1 MKHVVRAPFM
11 RTINEVRAERRF
23 RASLEASNWHFSGFR
38 EKMIRQESLDWKRHY
53 LPISVKNLVILDVG
67 AGEGETA
74 KFFLDNGAR
83 KVICIEPSKESF
95 MYLKRNAASHPI
107 VPLNKFF
114 EMLDLLTQSF
124 DFLKMDIEGYEES
137 LLETKLSCPAVVE
150 VHGLQL
156 KDKFQKAGW
165 RIKYR
170 SPQDVKG
177 YNCLTYAYWNC

>member
-1 MKHVVRAPFM
+1 VKHVVRAPFM
-11 RTINEVRAERRF
+11 RTINEIRAERRF
-23 RASLEASNWHFSGFR
+23 KASLEASDWHFSAFR
-38 EKMIRQESLDWKRHY
+38 ERMIRQESSDWKRNY
-53 LPISVKNLVILDVG
+53 LPISVKNLVVLDVG

-74 KFFLDNGAR
+74 RFFLDNGAR

-95 MYLKRNAASHPI
+95 TYLKRNSVSHPI

-114 EMLDLLTQSF
+114 EMSDLSTQSF

-137 LLETKLSCPAVVE
+137 LLQTALSCPAVVE

-170 SPQDVKG
+170 NPADAKG